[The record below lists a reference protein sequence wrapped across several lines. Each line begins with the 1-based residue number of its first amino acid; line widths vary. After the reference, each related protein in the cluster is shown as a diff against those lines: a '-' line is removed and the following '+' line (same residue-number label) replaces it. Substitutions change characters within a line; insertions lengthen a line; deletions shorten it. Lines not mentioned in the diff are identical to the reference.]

1 MVRESG
7 ISATR
12 PSFPRYLLPSLTPS
26 FLSRRRASKDS
37 DSSEDD
43 FIPASSSGEEEE
55 EAQEDGRASSA
66 PRQRDEAGSGGG
78 GKKTSRIAQPDT
90 IRCLDCSA
98 HLAYA
103 SQIISKGFTGRH
115 GRAFLVAPPAATQS
129 ATPPGADPRDL
140 LNIRVGRSESRQL
153 VTGWHTVADIS
164 CDVCDRKVGWK
175 YVDARDL
182 GQRYKVGKF
191 ILETERVVTWRSWDG
206 VAAPAASASD
216 GRKGGQPSGADGEG
230 GEEEGRVSFDS
241 EDDDECNELFVG
253 LWDAE
258 TIAERRR
265 TGQRRVRHW
274 GI

>member
-7 ISATR
+7 ISATK

-43 FIPASSSGEEEE
+43 FIPASASASGEEGE
-55 EAQEDGRASSA
+55 EAQQDGRASSA
-66 PRQRDEAGSGGG
+66 PRQQDKAGSDGG
-78 GKKTSRIAQPDT
+78 GKKTPRIAQPDT

-129 ATPPGADPRDL
+129 PAPPGADPRDL
-140 LNIRVGRSESRQL
+140 LNVRVGRSESRQL

-206 VAAPAASASD
+206 AGPSGD
-216 GRKGGQPSGADGEG
+216 GGKGGRPPGADGDG
-230 GEEEGRVSFDS
+230 AEEEGRVSFDS